1 MTYTVPETL
10 RGVRAFGMS
19 LDASMIGGELKLEA
33 ADYGEGQRPRRRWL
47 KWCALF
53 GFWCFF
59 GFLSA
64 SATYLGARA
73 EGMEHSFLRMFVW
86 QLLGWC
92 FWGLLTPP
100 IQWLGHRFPLE
111 RKRWARVLP
120 IHLLACVIFPAVHLA
135 FSTYITILI
144 RPYEEMTRPRSF
156 WESYT
161 GRLTYQFHLDL
172 LIYLAILGVGY
183 AFDYYNKFRERE
195 SRAAQLE
202 AQLAQAQLQTLR
214 MQLQPH
220 FLFNTL
226 NGIAGLVRDNKN
238 KAAVNMLAGLSD
250 LLRYTLE
257 NAGKQE
263 VPLREELDFLELYL
277 DIQQMRF
284 SDRLAVRLEVA
295 PETLD
300 ALVPNLILQP
310 IVENAIRHGV
320 AGRAAAGT
328 VGVSANLEDG
338 LLHIRVYDDG
348 PGLRDDWKL
357 EACDGIGLQNTRA
370 RLEQLYGVRHGF
382 TVRNRERGGVEAS
395 LAIPLRL
402 AAAAGT

>member
-1 MTYTVPETL
+1 
-10 RGVRAFGMS
+10 MS
-19 LDASMIGGELKLEA
+19 TDASIAVSELKLEA
-33 ADYGEGQRPRRRWL
+33 ADQDGGLPLRRRWL

-64 SATYLGARA
+64 IQSYLGALA
-73 EGMEHSFLRMFVW
+73 EGMAHSFLKMFVW

-100 IQWLGHRFPLE
+100 IIWLGHRFPLE
-111 RKRWARVLP
+111 RSRWPRTLAA
-120 IHLLACVIFPAVHLA
+120 HLTACIIISAIHLA
-135 FSTYITILI
+135 FFTYITILI
-144 RPYEEMTRPRSF
+144 RPYDEMGSMRPF
-156 WESYT
+156 WESYL
-161 GRLTYQFHLDL
+161 GRLSYQFHLEL
-172 LIYLAILGVGY
+172 LIYMAILGVGY
-183 AFDYYNKFRERE
+183 AFDYYNKYRERE

-226 NGIAGLVRDNKN
+226 NGIAGLVRDQKN
-238 KAAVNMLAGLSD
+238 KAAVDMLAGLSD

-284 SDRLAVRLEVA
+284 SDRLAVRLDVA

-310 IVENAIRHGV
+310 LVENAIRHGI
-320 AGRAAAGT
+320 AGRASGGT
-328 VGVSANLEDG
+328 VGVSASLEHG
-338 LLHIRVYDDG
+338 LLRIRVYDDG
-348 PGLRDDWKL
+348 TGLREDWRLKQS
-357 EACDGIGLQNTRA
+357 DGIGLQNTLA
-370 RLEQLYGVRHGF
+370 RLEQLYGAGHGF

-395 LAIPLRL
+395 LAIPLRHL
-402 AAAAGT
+402 TAET